1 MAEVAPSLG
10 EGDLEPD
17 ITGGLLLH
25 TPCGD
30 GEVPSGLSPLDPPGH
45 HQNGL
50 ASSKHHPG
58 RTNGHGSRAAQK
70 IKGNLRQKTKRISEE
85 GELWWVGQRPREK
98 PVPLGSNPPLLC
110 STYIVR
116 IREENA
122 RHL

>member
-1 MAEVAPSLG
+1 MAEAAPSPG

-25 TPCGD
+25 TGCGD
-30 GEVPSGLSPLDPPGH
+30 CEVPSGLSPLDPPGH

-58 RTNGHGSRAAQK
+58 RTNGHGLRAAQK
-70 IKGNLRQKTKRISEE
+70 IKGNLRQKTKRIREE
-85 GELWWVGQRPREK
+85 GELVGGQRPTEE
-98 PVPLGSNPPLLC
+98 PAPLGSNPPLLC

-116 IREENA
+116 IREENDV
-122 RHL
+122 HL

>member
-1 MAEVAPSLG
+1 MAEVAPSPG

-25 TPCGD
+25 TWCGD

-58 RTNGHGSRAAQK
+58 RTKGHGSRAAQK
-70 IKGNLRQKTKRISEE
+70 VKGNLRQKTKRTSEE
-85 GELWWVGQRPREK
+85 GELVGRTETMRETSS
-98 PVPLGSNPPLLC
+98 PGL
-110 STYIVR
+110 
-116 IREENA
+116 
-122 RHL
+122 